1 MIQLFTI
8 AAHPPFPIMNRS
20 IAANL
25 CPGEVTFGLFTRA
38 TTKICVARNGFI

>member
-8 AAHPPFPIMNRS
+8 AAHPPFPILNRS

-25 CPGEVTFGLFTRA
+25 CPGKVRFDAITWAA
-38 TTKICVARNGFI
+38 TKLCAVGIGFI